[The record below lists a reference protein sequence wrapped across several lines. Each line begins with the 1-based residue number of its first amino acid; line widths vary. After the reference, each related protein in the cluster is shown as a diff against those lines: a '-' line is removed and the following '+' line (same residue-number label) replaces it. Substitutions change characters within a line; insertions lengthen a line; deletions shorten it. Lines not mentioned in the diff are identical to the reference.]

1 MMKSINRQIGLKI
14 VIDGVEYGN
23 DKIVDLT
30 VEYSLSAGEKLT
42 IGTIVASKLNFSIRE
57 FEANIAENAT
67 VEPYIRFEGGLMWDE
82 AVNEWNIEEA
92 TWNFDE
98 TEWMPL
104 GKYYVD
110 NRTFTEQR
118 LWEFECYDATVLLHQ
133 NYISALTYPQTMRSV
148 LQEVCS
154 QVDIQIANIEL
165 INENYQVSLLPTEI
179 T

>member
-1 MMKSINRQIGLKI
+1 MYPVPQYFSDMMKSINRQIGLKI

-30 VEYSLSAGEKLT
+30 VEYSLSASEKFT

-92 TWNFDE
+92 TWDFDE

-110 NRTFTEQR
+110 NRAFTEQR
-118 LWEFECYDATVLLHQ
+118 LWKFECYDATVLLHQ

-148 LQEVCS
+148 LQEV
-154 QVDIQIANIEL
+154 
-165 INENYQVSLLPTEI
+165 
-179 T
+179 